1 MDNIEREFS
10 YKVSCVETSC
20 DWTFNLC
27 QVIDVRTSI
36 NFIINFTNKI
46 CIHCQYTCVITYS
59 SVGSWAMMP
68 CVSSYISL
76 HLDLNLPCK
85 PIQWFITKTGI
96 LPHRAS
102 STCDKKLSKRTSI
115 NHNLS
120 FPLQTAWVYG
130 LHVNTNN
137 TISQNHQHPRL
148 WWDLLSVGITMRFI
162 DLTVLSQDLIYPSKP
177 NTSFGSK
184 NWNSTAQSIL
194 NMR

>member
-1 MDNIEREFS
+1 MSRYERDS
-10 YKVSCVETSC
+10 HTY
-20 DWTFNLC
+20 
-27 QVIDVRTSI
+27 IRTSI
-36 NFIINFTNKI
+36 QFHSINFPNKI
-46 CIHCQYTCVITYS
+46 CIHCQYTCIITYS

-76 HLDLNLPCK
+76 SPDLNLPCK

-120 FPLQTAWVYG
+120 FPLQSAWVYG

-137 TISQNHQHPRL
+137 AISQNHQHPCLR
-148 WWDLLSVGITMRFI
+148 WDLLSVGITMRFI
-162 DLTVLSQDLIYPSKP
+162 DHGTFSRSYQSKQTKYFLWKQKLELYRTKQP
-177 NTSFGSK
+177 QHAIK
-184 NWNSTAQSIL
+184 NSAYVHL
-194 NMR
+194 